1 MLFDDLQ
8 IQAGE
13 MTEQVLPEESEACS
27 SAGDRSVKYICQI
40 LAISAQCMFTDAL
53 QFFKCQWTHEHVH
66 LFATCEIYPR
76 SSAFT
81 HVGDQSWARA
91 VCSSE
96 SIPSHSCLSICPP
109 VWGRSWWCERRPHFA
124 PAPNIPC
131 SADMTKMISYL
142 TRLVSWMLVI
152 WQVTQGSRE
161 REVCLQMLPPCWI
174 LIHCNALLVLLLAQR
189 IPLVWC
195 WSFQLLEY

>member
-1 MLFDDLQ
+1 MVWLRCYLTICKFR
-8 IQAGE
+8 
-13 MTEQVLPEESEACS
+13 QVRWQSRCCQKNQRPVPLLGIDRSNIFVKYWPYLHSACS
-27 SAGDRSVKYICQI
+27 LMHCSFSNT
-40 LAISAQCMFTDAL
+40 S
-53 QFFKCQWTHEHVH
+53 EHIH
-66 LFATCEIYPR
+66 LFAACERYPR

-174 LIHCNALLVLLLAQR
+174 LIHCNALLVLAQR
-189 IPLVWC
+189 IPWVWC
-195 WSFQLLEY
+195 WSFQLLEH